1 MSEIEFRL
9 PSKVP
14 YGYVNVRFDI
24 PGDAPEPKMIAA
36 LYASYVMAFTEQ
48 ERESLN
54 AYGKPSE
61 APPGDVQAAK
71 ARLVKGQKPRTV
83 DEADV
88 MAEEAVKLIVN
99 ELDGKVVSEE
109 THDKPWENEAPKVKK
124 PWENGGSA
132 PEPAQIDW

>member
-14 YGYVNVRFDI
+14 YGYVNVSFTTEDT
-24 PGDAPEPKMIAA
+24 PEPATLAA
-36 LYASYVMAFTEQ
+36 MYASYVMAFAEQ

-54 AYGKPSE
+54 AYGKPVQAKQAPSE
-61 APPGDVQAAK
+61 AAPEAA
-71 ARLVKGQKPRTV
+71 VT
-83 DEADV
+83 E
-88 MAEEAVKLIVN
+88 EEAEKLIKK
-99 ELDGKVVSEE
+99 ELDGVVVSEE
-109 THDKPWENEAPKVKK
+109 THEKPWENEAPKVKK